1 MEKHSKFDDQHLD
14 RLFGMKLHKFFLLA
28 KKSLSRSFIGWNR
41 DDRDESEPQGA
52 LVNIWKGK
60 FSHRN
65 NSYATSGPLVF
76 EPNFHCVINM
86 RNWHSK

>member
-41 DDRDESEPQGA
+41 DDGDESEPQG
-52 LVNIWKGK
+52 GQYME
-60 FSHRN
+60 R
-65 NSYATSGPLVF
+65 
-76 EPNFHCVINM
+76 
-86 RNWHSK
+86 